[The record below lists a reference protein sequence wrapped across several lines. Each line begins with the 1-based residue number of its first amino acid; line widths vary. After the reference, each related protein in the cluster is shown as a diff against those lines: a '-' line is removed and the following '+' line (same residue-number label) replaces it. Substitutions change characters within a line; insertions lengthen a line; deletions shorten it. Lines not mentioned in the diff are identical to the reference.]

1 MLKAQGKAALA
12 EGEALAAEGQHAE
25 AIALFEA
32 VPTYAPREYKM
43 CQRAGL
49 QAGQHTFIVLTRP
62 TPVHSVMDDAA
73 STGTLCGG

>member
-1 MLKAQGKAALA
+1 MELLLKFAFKFDLCRF
-12 EGEALAAEGQHAE
+12 
-25 AIALFEA
+25 IEA

-49 QAGQHTFIVLTRP
+49 QAVQHTFIVLTRRR